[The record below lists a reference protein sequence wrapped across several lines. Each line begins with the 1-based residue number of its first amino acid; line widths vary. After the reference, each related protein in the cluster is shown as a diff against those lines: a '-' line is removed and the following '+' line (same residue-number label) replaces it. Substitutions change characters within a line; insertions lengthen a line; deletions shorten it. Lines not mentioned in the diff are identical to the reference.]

1 LRQSQNGVALI
12 QNQKSDIIGA
22 VKTTSTHGW
31 YIESNNKFFCVD
43 KFFKTSFV
51 KSSKFPMQ
59 DTRLFDMKKIT
70 NGADIN
76 NAEELVLVQKNL
88 DWQSNIDLPPQ
99 MLHR

>member
-1 LRQSQNGVALI
+1 
-12 QNQKSDIIGA
+12 
-22 VKTTSTHGW
+22 
-31 YIESNNKFFCVD
+31 
-43 KFFKTSFV
+43 
-51 KSSKFPMQ
+51 MQ